1 MKWVILFCRRRY
13 SSLCVWWLRHAAN
26 DHVYIRLGF
35 SSVMRTEM
43 GSWYKALDVKSNRI
57 TPNDGLDE
65 RIYMRFDALDTIVKL
80 RLNLSFPL
88 LGSICDI
95 LWDSFCS
102 PCTGNVFLSRYSAV
116 SPFIEW
122 P

>member
-1 MKWVILFCRRRY
+1 MFGGCDY
-13 SSLCVWWLRHAAN
+13 AAN

-95 LWDSFCS
+95 LWDSFAALVLATYFS
-102 PCTGNVFLSRYSAV
+102 AGIRQFLLLLSGL
-116 SPFIEW
+116 EKHQ
-122 P
+122 